1 MSSMEATSFDLILL
15 LRPAIRCFSC
25 KMVSPLPVPQ
35 LAIIGGHSFRQPD
48 ILAASCDALF
58 LLQDGLVPAVQL
70 AIISGRS
77 FL

>member
-1 MSSMEATSFDLILL
+1 
-15 LRPAIRCFSC
+15 
-25 KMVSPLPVPQ
+25 MVSPLPVPQ